1 MIENDFVNPEHEIYM
16 RNKLVENNF
25 KLVYCKNESS
35 YWNKANFFEAY
46 KKF

>member
-1 MIENDFVNPEHEIYM
+1 M

-25 KLVYCKNESS
+25 KLVYCKNESP

-46 KKF
+46 KRF